1 MIQSIYTITSV
12 IKFDGDSLNIFFIIN
27 EAFGQRAEEIF
38 NPRNNLYISRND
50 GKFNKAVCAQRDT
63 LINLNT
69 FIWLGREKYNQVQMN
84 KINAIRARQKE
95 LYGF

>member
-1 MIQSIYTITSV
+1 M
-12 IKFDGDSLNIFFIIN
+12 DGDCLNVMYIIN
-27 EAFGQRAEEIF
+27 KDFLERAIEIF